1 MGWYFTITE
10 EMRATGLKGYDLLV
24 FAVINA
30 YSQRGEGCFY
40 GSASTL
46 GEMVGIEK
54 RSALRTLRKLTDSGY
69 LKKGDIYKG
78 GVKYCAY
85 QAVADRCQKV
95 TDDKKTP
102 VTKSASTGDN
112 LSHNNKDIYKN
123 NTVPSNTRTREKSV
137 HFVAPT
143 VEEVAQFCAERG
155 NGIDAEA
162 FVAFYASKGWKIG
175 TTPMK
180 DWRAAVVT
188 WEKRDAQRAAEAQ
201 QQPARRHETAFEHNL
216 REYDRMLG
224 TNLHDQYYGKQ

>member
-46 GEMVGIEK
+46 GEMVGVTREAAVRILK
-54 RSALRTLRKLTDSGY
+54 RLTDSGF
-69 LKKGDIYKG
+69 LTKGEVMKN
-78 GVKYCAY
+78 GVKFCAY
-85 QAVADRCQKV
+85 QTRDGKSHLVTENHTGCDQKS
-95 TDDKKTP
+95 P
-102 VTKSASTGDN
+102 
-112 LSHNNKDIYKN
+112 NNKEIYKN
-123 NTVPSNTRTREKSV
+123 NTVPSNAHAREKSS
-137 HFVAPT
+137 FVAPT

-180 DWRAAVVT
+180 DWKAAVVT
-188 WEKRDAQRAAEAQ
+188 WEKRDAQKAAEAQ